1 MGLTGLP
8 IICKELIANGL
19 DASTPIALIEN
30 ATRANQK
37 VVTGTLEDIL
47 DNPLTAEVKPPTLI
61 IVGTVVTLHGQLN
74 WFSAQQA

>member
-19 DASTPIALIEN
+19 DATTPIALIEN
-30 ATRANQK
+30 ATRVNQK

-61 IVGTVVTLHGQLN
+61 IVGTVVTLHSQLN
-74 WFSAQQA
+74 WFNT